1 MIQMKKLVALLLT
14 LVMCLSLVACGGPD
28 KQPAIDAFNKAKDSF
43 NEVAVEI
50 NKEPDAYAQ
59 EVIDTMVD
67 MANLLE
73 EHGKL
78 LSSDEELSEE
88 QLNEMIEWYAEVEDW
103 VAEVKADLG
112 ME

>member
-1 MIQMKKLVALLLT
+1 MKKIVALLFT

-50 NKEPDAYAQ
+50 NKEPEAYSQ

-73 EHGKL
+73 EHGDL

-88 QLNEMIEWYAEVEDW
+88 QLDEMIAWYAEVEEW
-103 VAEVKADLG
+103 VADVKADL
-112 ME
+112 EIE

>member
-1 MIQMKKLVALLLT
+1 MKKLVALLLT

>member
-1 MIQMKKLVALLLT
+1 MKKLVALLLT

-103 VAEVKADLG
+103 VADVKADLG

>member
-1 MIQMKKLVALLLT
+1 
-14 LVMCLSLVACGGPD
+14 MCLSLVACGGGPD

-43 NEVAVEI
+43 NEVAAEI
-50 NKEPDAYAQ
+50 NKEPEAYS
-59 EVIDTMVD
+59 EDVIDTMVQ

-73 EHGKL
+73 EHGDL

-88 QLNEMIEWYAEVEDW
+88 QLNEMIAWYAEVEEW
-103 VAEVKADLG
+103 VAAAKADLG